1 MKGDLALIVPDS
13 SPLITLAAADALD
26 LLLKPGVPIIVPDGV
41 HWETVRFGDKLGAEE
56 IVDWLQRHADAVTIG
71 ATQEFANQQFLI
83 EAGVKRL
90 RGLGERCAA
99 ELVDLAAE
107 RNPGGRSIL
116 LFEDSDVNTLR
127 ILNPERVDTLTTADF
142 LDELE
147 RAGLIQSSD
156 HILDQAVAAG
166 RGGGVR
172 NRSRLAGDN
181 PDADDGE
188 SSTEHE

>member
-1 MKGDLALIVPDS
+1 VKDSPSLIVPDS
-13 SPLITLAAADALD
+13 SPLITLAAAQALD
-26 LLLKPGVPIIVPDGV
+26 LLLKPGVPVIVPDGV
-41 HWETVRFGDKLGAEE
+41 HWETVRFGDKLGAQD
-56 IVDWLQRHADAVTIG
+56 IVDWLQRNADRVSIG

-90 RGLGERCAA
+90 RGRGERCAA

-107 RNPGGRSIL
+107 RRPGSRSIL
-116 LFEDSDVNTLR
+116 LYEDSDVTTLR
-127 ILNPERVDTLTTADF
+127 ILNAGQVDTLTTADF

-166 RGGGVR
+166 RGAGVR
-172 NRSRLAGDN
+172 NRGR
-181 PDADDGE
+181 
-188 SSTEHE
+188 STSNG